1 MKGLAVQIQALI
13 RREGIPEGG
22 RLPTEHA
29 LARRFGVGR
38 PAVREAIQA
47 LKALGV
53 VESRPRRGLRVLPFL
68 PEAHLDAMIPRI
80 ATEEDRAD
88 LYELR
93 CLLEPSV
100 LRLAAARAE
109 AADLDA
115 LERPL
120 RRPLP
125 AGRAAIREGL
135 ARDLA
140 FHEALWRLA
149 GNRFVWSLRGLLL
162 RYFAGLEKRVVS
174 AASVRRANAQ
184 HLAVVRALRSR
195 DVERAVRLLQ
205 RNLGTFKPRR
215 RSS

>member
-1 MKGLAVQIQALI
+1 MKGLAVEIQGLI
-13 RREGIPEGG
+13 RRKGIPAGG

-38 PAVREAIQA
+38 PAVREALQV

-53 VESRPRRGLRVLPFL
+53 VESRPRRGLRVLPFR
-68 PEAHLDAMIPRI
+68 PEAHLDSMIPRI
-80 ATEEDRAD
+80 ATEEDRAQ

-100 LRLAAARAE
+100 LRLAAGRAGE
-109 AADLDA
+109 ADLDA

-120 RRPLP
+120 RAPFP
-125 AGRAAIREGL
+125 PGRAAVREGL

-140 FHEALWRLA
+140 FHEGLWRLS

-162 RYFAGLEKRVVS
+162 RYFAALETRTLS
-174 AASVRRANAQ
+174 PAAVRRANGQ
-184 HLAVVRALRSR
+184 HLAVVRALRAGR
-195 DVERAVRLLQ
+195 VDRAVRLLE
-205 RNLGTFKPRR
+205 RNLAEFRRRR

>member
-1 MKGLAVQIQALI
+1 MKGIAVEIQALI
-13 RREGIPEGG
+13 RREAIPAGG

-53 VESRPRRGLRVLPFL
+53 VESRPRRGLRVLPFR
-68 PEAHLDAMIPRI
+68 PESHLDAMIPRI

-100 LRLAAARAE
+100 LRLAAARARGT
-109 AADLDA
+109 DLDA

-120 RRPLP
+120 RAPFP
-125 AGRAAIREGL
+125 AGRAAVREGL

-162 RYFAGLEKRVVS
+162 RYFAGLEKRAVS

-195 DVERAVRLLQ
+195 DVERAVKLLE
-205 RNLGTFKPRR
+205 RNLRPFSPRR